1 MTIVCNAQISSQAGA
16 QISNRLQVTDFLP
29 NCFFF
34 FQGLNIH
41 VQTWNSLMHFQIL
54 EGVLCNNFTIF
65 TVVACVPP
73 RVAALISCFHSNDEV
88 KERWS
93 GNYFITYIDTS
104 VGLVP

>member
-1 MTIVCNAQISSQAGA
+1 
-16 QISNRLQVTDFLP
+16 
-29 NCFFF
+29 
-34 FQGLNIH
+34 
-41 VQTWNSLMHFQIL
+41 MHFQIL